1 MSARGPSL
9 VLRAVETSA
18 VAGGTV
24 VATVFSPLLCR
35 HPYLLRSSVG
45 LCGSLVKVAKS
56 CARGGAGFD
65 RPITPRASTGYNGFP
80 KTRWSYFIG
89 NYRG

>member
-1 MSARGPSL
+1 MPARGPSL

-18 VAGGTV
+18 VAGGTL
-24 VATVFSPLLCR
+24 VAAVFSPLLCR

-56 CARGGAGFD
+56 CARGGDGFD
-65 RPITPRASTGYNGFP
+65 RLIQPRTSIGYNGFP
-80 KTRWSYFIG
+80 RRVGLLS
-89 NYRG
+89 